1 MSNNSNNQW
10 NYDSNN
16 ASNNHRYYQHSQPQ
30 VRPIAMA
37 MQAQHHSTQQQ
48 QQQQQTW
55 YSHPPPSLGY
65 QYNPG
70 YQYRPP
76 PPPPILPASEHG
88 NGTARMLQPGGGQP
102 PYPAQHAAHHVGA
115 HHGYLRPQMYH
126 PYQSSAP
133 GGHFARHGNQSQRP
147 YLSSKPPANKRRRKK
162 DIVPPLEP
170 VTHDAIVRDPV
181 NEAERLE
188 IEAWKAERRK
198 HWPTAENIRRKE
210 SGSDDRSIKLADVLD
225 TQKRL
230 GLVRK
235 AGTEDLVRQHLRGIR
250 REPTSADTCGKDE
263 KASLELIQG
272 YGSDISQDDEG
283 GEGDQTHR
291 KRKLAP
297 IRGKERSGTERR
309 RYNEKKRPPMPFSRE
324 PTLLERLLEKDI
336 RYAIHSYLNARALF
350 DFLWFLPVSCRNYK
364 AKIVQIFEFAHL
376 NKFFDQSS
384 ALIFPERVDR
394 KDPSEKDVKKA
405 RVDIED
411 ILSSENEDVVS

>member
-1 MSNNSNNQW
+1 
-10 NYDSNN
+10 
-16 ASNNHRYYQHSQPQ
+16 
-30 VRPIAMA
+30 MA
-37 MQAQHHSTQQQ
+37 MQAQHHSTQP
-48 QQQQQTW
+48 QQQTW
-55 YSHPPPSLGY
+55 YPHPPPSLGY
-65 QYNPG
+65 QCNPA

-76 PPPPILPASEHG
+76 PPPILPAREHG
-88 NGTARMLQPGGGQP
+88 NGTARMLQPGGQP

-115 HHGYLRPQMYH
+115 HHGYLRPQVYH
-126 PYQSSAP
+126 QYQSSAP
-133 GGHFARHGNQSQRP
+133 GGHFPRHGNQSQRP

-170 VTHDAIVRDPV
+170 VTHDAIVREPV

-210 SGSDDRSIKLADVLD
+210 SGSDDRTIKLADVLG

-235 AGTEDLVRQHLRGIR
+235 AGTEDLVRQHLRGTR
-250 REPTSADTCGKDE
+250 QDPTSGDTCGKDE

-272 YGSDISQDDEG
+272 YGSDISHDDKG
-283 GEGDQTHR
+283 GEGDQTLPK
-291 KRKLAP
+291 KRLAS
-297 IRGKERSGTERR
+297 IRGKERFGNERR
-309 RYNEKKRPPMPFSRE
+309 RDNEKKRPPMPFSRE

-336 RYAIHSYLNARALF
+336 RYAIQSYLNAHALF
-350 DFLWFLPVSCRNYK
+350 DFLWFLLGSCRNYK
-364 AKIVQIFEFAHL
+364 AKIVQIFEFAHM

-394 KDPSEKDVKKA
+394 KDPREKDVPIA
-405 RVDIED
+405 REDIED
-411 ILSSENEDVVS
+411 ILSSENEDAVS